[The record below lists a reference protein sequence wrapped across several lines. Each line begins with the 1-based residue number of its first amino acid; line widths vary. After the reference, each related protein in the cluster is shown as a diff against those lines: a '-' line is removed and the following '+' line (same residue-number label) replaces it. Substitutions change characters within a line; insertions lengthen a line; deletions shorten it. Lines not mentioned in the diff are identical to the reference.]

1 MPRYLVTT
9 RRGVRDTAMTARDAV
24 LSEDGVTIVNGDDP
38 HMVTIDASDAR
49 AAALASKLEGTHF
62 VEPEIQ
68 RSLM

>member
-1 MPRYLVTT
+1 
-9 RRGVRDTAMTARDAV
+9 MTARDAV